1 MRAAVLLHVALL
13 RERLRA
19 EVAGERLEAAVHAQV
34 RVEVGALREPLAA
47 QLAAVA
53 ELLVV
58 RAVNLR
64 GRAEQLSIHATLEE

>member
-34 RVEVGALREPLAA
+34 RVQVGALREPLAA
-47 QLAAVA
+47 QLAAVT

-58 RAVNLR
+58 RAVHLR
-64 GRAEQLSIHATLEE
+64 NETKR